1 MSREEIDIKCKDVV
15 KGAFEAAL
23 EQVPVVNFFISAVG
37 KVKDGVLQRKYDSWQ
52 EMVGERL
59 ATLEEAVFD
68 TLGEN
73 ETFATTLLK
82 TTELAAKSNAKK
94 MELLANAVKYAS
106 NNEISD
112 DYIIIFLNCIDGYTI
127 HHLTLLKYFGNP
139 ARYYTA
145 GKEYFSVSPMVLYNE
160 TYSTPHQKYRL
171 LDIIVKQL
179 YNDGFLNTGDLNT
192 GTTMSGALAQRTTD
206 MGRKFIEFFG
216 LNDVEL

>member
-1 MSREEIDIKCKDVV
+1 MSREEIDIKCKDIV

-23 EQVPVVNFFISAVG
+23 EQVPVVNFFVSAVG
-37 KVKDGVLQRKYDSWQ
+37 KVKSGVLQRKYDSWQ

-59 ATLEEAVFD
+59 ATLEKAVFD

-94 MELLANAVKYAS
+94 MELLANSVKYTAT
-106 NNEISD
+106 NEINE

-127 HHLTLLKYFGNP
+127 SHFHLLRYFNNP
-139 ARYYTA
+139 KAYYA
-145 GKEYFSVSPMVLYNE
+145 SSKEYFTTSPMSLYND
-160 TYSTPHQKYRL
+160 THPRSTREYRL
-171 LDIIVKQL
+171 LDIIAKQL
-179 YNDGFLNTGDLNT
+179 YNDGFLNTGDLHTN
-192 GTTMSGALAQRTTD
+192 TTMSGALAQRTTD